1 MVISVLWVKGEECTV
16 VKGCECF
23 LRVTSDAEVR
33 RLSFIMLKSA
43 NRCCKHRPLKAAAG
57 VLCVVYIT
65 EGVFFPV
72 SISLQ

>member
-1 MVISVLWVKGEECTV
+1 M
-16 VKGCECF
+16 F

-33 RLSFIMLKSA
+33 QVSFIMLKSA
-43 NRCCKHRPLKAAAG
+43 NRCCKHRQLKAAAG
-57 VLCVVYIT
+57 VLCVVYMT